1 MQKIYRSVMAIGLA
15 AMCAAAVNAQTQE
28 TKTTTKS
35 KIEIK
40 DGKDVAVIGCLERG
54 ANGDYMLTQ
63 VRENHRL
70 DPSRF
75 ALVTDEDLSK
85 DVGKR
90 VRIQGKTVAN
100 DKGKVSVETKTK
112 TDVENGKDQET
123 KTKVEATGG
132 AFDMSFL
139 GVKSLKVLSPSC
151 S

>member
-1 MQKIYRSVMAIGLA
+1 MHAISRSVMAIGLA
-15 AMCAAAVNAQTQE
+15 AICAAGVNAQTQE
-28 TKTTTKS
+28 TKTTTKT

-40 DGKDVAVIGCLERG
+40 GGKDMAVTGCLERG

-85 DVGKR
+85 HVGTR
-90 VRIQGKTVAN
+90 VRIEGKTVAN
-100 DKGKVSVETKTK
+100 DKGKVLVETKTK

-123 KTKVEATGG
+123 KTKIEGTGG
-132 AFDMSFL
+132 AFDMAFL
-139 GVKSLKVLSPSC
+139 GVKSLKVLSSSC

>member
-1 MQKIYRSVMAIGLA
+1 MHAIYRSVVAIGLA
-15 AMCAAAVNAQTQE
+15 AICAAGVNAQTQE

-40 DGKDVAVIGCLERG
+40 GGKEVTVIGCLERG

-63 VRENHRL
+63 VRENRRL

-75 ALVTDEDLSK
+75 ALVTDDDLSK

-100 DKGKVSVETKTK
+100 DEGKVSVETKTK
-112 TDVENGKDQET
+112 TEVENGKDQET
-123 KTKVEATGG
+123 KTKVEGTGG

-139 GVKSLKVLSPSC
+139 GVKSLKVLSSSC

>member
-1 MQKIYRSVMAIGLA
+1 MHAIYRSVVAIGLA
-15 AMCAAAVNAQTQE
+15 AICAAGVNAQTQE

-40 DGKDVAVIGCLERG
+40 GGKDVAVTGCLERG

-63 VRENHRL
+63 VRENPRL

-90 VRIQGKTVAN
+90 VRIEGKTVAN

-151 S
+151 G

>member
-1 MQKIYRSVMAIGLA
+1 MHAISKSVMAIGLA
-15 AMCAAAVNAQTQE
+15 AICAAGVNAQTQE

-40 DGKDVAVIGCLERG
+40 GGKDVAVTGCLERG

-63 VRENHRL
+63 IRDNHRL
-70 DPSRF
+70 DPSRY

-85 DVGKR
+85 HVGKR

-123 KTKVEATGG
+123 KTKVEGTGG

>member
-1 MQKIYRSVMAIGLA
+1 MHAISRSAMAMGLA
-15 AMCAAAVNAQTQE
+15 AICAAGVNAQTQE

-40 DGKDVAVIGCLERG
+40 GGKDVAVTGCLERG

-112 TDVENGKDQET
+112 TEVENGKDQET

-139 GVKSLKVLSPSC
+139 GVKSLKVLSSSC